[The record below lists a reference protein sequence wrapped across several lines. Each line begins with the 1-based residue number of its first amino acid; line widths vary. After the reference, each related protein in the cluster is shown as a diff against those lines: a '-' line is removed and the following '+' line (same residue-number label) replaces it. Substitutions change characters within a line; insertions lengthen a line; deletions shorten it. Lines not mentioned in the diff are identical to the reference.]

1 MTLAKEIGLRVEQ
14 RPVLESELDSF
25 DEAGACG
32 TAAAISPVSRIDDID
47 NDKSYVFSEDGTP
60 GPICTELYHK
70 LRAIQYGD
78 EEDKYGWITFID

>member
-1 MTLAKEIGLRVEQ
+1 
-14 RPVLESELDSF
+14 
-25 DEAGACG
+25 
-32 TAAAISPVSRIDDID
+32 ID